1 MAFCKN
7 CGQQLPDNAS
17 SCPYC
22 ATPTGSTSYNNYSNS
37 TNDYVNS
44 FDPQDVNSNKGMA
57 VLAYLSWLVLVPL
70 LAAPQ
75 SRFARFHANQGLVLA
90 IASTIWS
97 IASGIIANIPFI
109 GWIISIVM
117 GLGSIFFFVLMIIG
131 IVNAVNGEAKEL
143 PLIGKIKI
151 LN

>member
-7 CGQQLPDNAS
+7 CGKQIPDGAS

-22 ATPTGSTSYNNYSNS
+22 ATPVNSTSYNNYSGG

-57 VLAYLSWLVLVPL
+57 ILAYLSWLVLVPL

-97 IASGIIANIPFI
+97 IASGIIANIPLI
-109 GWIISIVM
+109 GWIISVIM
-117 GLGSIFFFVLMIIG
+117 GIGSIFFFVLMIIG
-131 IVNAVNGEAKEL
+131 IVNAANGEAKEL